1 MNLVILRGRLGRDPE
16 TSYTANGTAIT
27 RFSLATSKR
36 YTDRMGQKQEKTEW
50 HRVVVWDK
58 LAEIA
63 AQYLSKGRE
72 ALITGEL
79 QTRQYQDK
87 DGQPRTVTEVH
98 ARDLELIG
106 GRAGG
111 ESAEEGAGP
120 MPPGGQ
126 TRPAPAAPAPP
137 PRGYADAYVAGRDSD
152 DDIPF

>member
-63 AQYLSKGRE
+63 AQYLSKGRD

-87 DGQPRTVTEVH
+87 DGQQRTVH
-98 ARDLELIG
+98 RGARPRPGADRRPRGWRARGG
-106 GRAGG
+106 GRGTHA
-111 ESAEEGAGP
+111 AR
-120 MPPGGQ
+120 
-126 TRPAPAAPAPP
+126 RPDP
-137 PRGYADAYVAGRDSD
+137 PRARGARATAPRLCRRLRGWAG
-152 DDIPF
+152 F